1 MTYEIN
7 IQEGTDS
14 TLIVPGDLKSYIGP
28 ALISF
33 DTETEKNIVLVR
45 SKVEA
50 EDTDMI
56 QFYTNL
62 DTLVE
67 LTKRL
72 PIAMDIR
79 KEWAIY

>member
-14 TLIVPGDLKSYIGP
+14 TLIIPGDLELYPGP

-45 SKVEA
+45 SKLKL

-56 QFYTNL
+56 RFFTNL
-62 DTLVE
+62 DTLVQ
-67 LTKRL
+67 LTKRV

-79 KEWAIY
+79 KE

>member
-1 MTYEIN
+1 MTYKIN

-14 TLIVPGDLKSYIGP
+14 TLIVPDDLKSYTGR

-33 DTETEKNIVLVR
+33 DTETEKNRFLVR
-45 SKVEA
+45 GNVTG

-56 QFYTNL
+56 QLYINL

-67 LTKRL
+67 LTQSL
-72 PIAMDIR
+72 PIAMDIQ
-79 KEWAIY
+79 KE